1 MGRARHF
8 TDAERKLRG
17 AAHTRWSK
25 LVHTRIAQRMK
36 PLLGTRLWAEF
47 VREALQRGKP
57 LFIAAFTA
65 KSMWCRGTIEGI
77 ECHHKH
83 LLTSQIHADHSID
96 LNHICTAWAHA
107 LPRVP
112 RSWCDGIDA
121 KKLMSMLFEFRRGR
135 IVFRC
140 ESCHSH
146 LPHYNHTITPADL
159 AICGT
164 KHNPIVLE

>member
-8 TDAERKLRG
+8 TDAERKLRR

-25 LVHTRIAQRMK
+25 HARTRIAQRMK
-36 PLLGTRLWAEF
+36 PLLGTRFWAEF

-65 KSMWCRGTIEGI
+65 KSMSCRGAIEGI

-112 RSWCDGIDA
+112 RGGV
-121 KKLMSMLFEFRRGR
+121 MGSMPKSL
-135 IVFRC
+135 FRC
-140 ESCHSH
+140 SLNFAGAALYFAVNHAIRTCHTTTT
-146 LPHYNHTITPADL
+146 L
-159 AICGT
+159 
-164 KHNPIVLE
+164 